1 MGPSTRRD
9 YSSAESSEQAGRLA
23 RIEEAP
29 DQGKDTFHLLDK
41 MPQPMSW
48 EAAADWIRVGKGKE
62 VVRGVHIVEPEK
74 ELPSSSSL
82 PQGIMEQKE
91 LNAQLGVTDSQQSQN
106 KGEPEQP
113 VPWSPLTPSK
123 SPRNVKVVLME
134 DQGNLEEPSTPP
146 QFLKELFTAA
156 VRLGAVWS
164 LCSEAVGSALQLL
177 KRFVFKSCKG
187 LALCSRGLAL
197 CSRFFLVVYGLL
209 LFASSQQA
217 HACHLVFSVHLLGML
232 QLGFGAVFLPSWVVP
247 GGLLLANQRHP
258 LHRRRDLHRR
268 RSSELVGHQSSATID
283 PTIDADFINLLQA
296 SPTYLCHP
304 RDFINL
310 RRSHHLN
317 TDSHPL
323 FSSIIVGHPSTIVI
337 DHTKAASVALYH
349 RRTSSTQIHNQTLQS
364 DPMTS
369 WTKPDDQL
377 DPTQFNFK
385 SDDDI
390 PPPHKSLYHP

>member
-134 DQGNLEEPSTPP
+134 DQGNLEEPSTPVVIKTP
-146 QFLKELFTAA
+146 DPPPKAPTKPGRTNSLAGFLIPVVRRSSVEVLLALFSVAS
-156 VRLGAVWS
+156 VPRGVVY
-164 LCSEAVGSALQLL
+164 CSCSALQLL

-247 GGLLLANQRHP
+247 GGLLLG
-258 LHRRRDLHRR
+258 L
-268 RSSELVGHQSSATID
+268 
-283 PTIDADFINLLQA
+283 
-296 SPTYLCHP
+296 
-304 RDFINL
+304 
-310 RRSHHLN
+310 
-317 TDSHPL
+317 
-323 FSSIIVGHPSTIVI
+323 
-337 DHTKAASVALYH
+337 
-349 RRTSSTQIHNQTLQS
+349 
-364 DPMTS
+364 
-369 WTKPDDQL
+369 
-377 DPTQFNFK
+377 
-385 SDDDI
+385 
-390 PPPHKSLYHP
+390 